1 MIYAASELF
10 GQRGYHATAF
20 SDVIQGS
27 GAPRGSI
34 YFHFPGGKQELARE
48 AIALAG
54 DEIEETVAQAASQ
67 ADDPGS
73 LIRALAETMV
83 QRLEGSDYNQGCS
96 IATMVLELAPHDE
109 ELSVEFDKVFARW
122 RAALV
127 RCFEAWGI
135 VPESGMALAD
145 LVMSAFEGALILSRA
160 ARTPEP
166 FSRTVEALINVV
178 EHDSAF
184 RPAPRRARRRA
195 PRAAPVRAKAVE
207 IA

>member
-1 MIYAASELF
+1 
-10 GQRGYHATAF
+10 
-20 SDVIQGS
+20 
-27 GAPRGSI
+27 
-34 YFHFPGGKQELARE
+34 
-48 AIALAG
+48 
-54 DEIEETVAQAASQ
+54 
-67 ADDPGS
+67 
-73 LIRALAETMV
+73 
-83 QRLEGSDYNQGCS
+83 
-96 IATMVLELAPHDE
+96 
-109 ELSVEFDKVFARW
+109 
-122 RAALV
+122 
-127 RCFEAWGI
+127 
-135 VPESGMALAD
+135 MALAD